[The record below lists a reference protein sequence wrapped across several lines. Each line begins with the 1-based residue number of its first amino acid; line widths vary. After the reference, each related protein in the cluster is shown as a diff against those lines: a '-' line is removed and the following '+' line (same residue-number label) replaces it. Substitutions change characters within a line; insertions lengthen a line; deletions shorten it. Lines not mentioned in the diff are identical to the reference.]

1 MIPFTCGKTD
11 VGKVRSENQDAF
23 VIFRPPEPEVIAR
36 RGVLAVVADGMGG
49 LEGGRVASQLAVE
62 TLERCY
68 FGGHGEPGEALRAA
82 TEEANRVIHAQ
93 SLRLPRGKQM
103 GSTLTAVSICG
114 HRAWVAQ
121 VGDRRAY
128 RFREGVVSQLT
139 VDHSLVQELASLQ
152 NISISAAN
160 WSQHRNIV
168 TRGLGLQDHVEVD
181 LYELDDVAPGDTF
194 LLSSDGFHDLL
205 LPEEIATSLERSGDD
220 LNAACD
226 EFIAMA
232 LERGGPDNI
241 TVVLA
246 RMPTEARTSSRL
258 VFQGDSPLGEDTPEE
273 APRRQPLR
281 RGVLLPLVLC
291 CTFLAGVLLTVAF
304 QKATAVGPQGSES
317 AVETVPQ
324 ALEGARK
331 REEPRDNDARLEE
344 SRPPLDGGSGEEN
357 SWDGTD
363 GVPDGH
369 AHDG

>member
-1 MIPFTCGKTD
+1 VAYWLSSLTVWEGSKA
-11 VGKVRSENQDAF
+11 VGWQTSS
-23 VIFRPPEPEVIAR
+23 P
-36 RGVLAVVADGMGG
+36 
-49 LEGGRVASQLAVE
+49 VE

-82 TEEANRVIHAQ
+82 AEEANRVIHTQA
-93 SLRLPRGKQM
+93 LRLPRGKQM

-121 VGDRRAY
+121 VGDSRAY

-152 NISISAAN
+152 NISMSAAN

-194 LLSSDGFHDLL
+194 LLSSDGFHELL
-205 LPEEIATSLERSGDD
+205 SPEEIATSLERAGDD

-226 EFIAMA
+226 EFITTA

-246 RMPTEARTSSRL
+246 RMPTAATTSSRL
-258 VFQGDSPLGEDTPEE
+258 VFQGDSPLGEDTPEA
-273 APRRQPLR
+273 APRRHRLR
-281 RGVLLPLVLC
+281 RGALLPLVLFF
-291 CTFLAGVLLTVAF
+291 TFLAGVLLTVAF
-304 QKATAVGPQGSES
+304 QKATAVGSLGSES
-317 AVETVPQ
+317 RVKAVPQ
-324 ALEGARK
+324 VLEGAKK
-331 REEPRDNDARLEE
+331 REPPRDNEARLEE
-344 SRPPLDGGSGEEN
+344 SRPPSGGGSGKGT
-357 SWDGTD
+357 SGDGTD
-363 GVPDGH
+363 GVPGGH
-369 AHDG
+369 ALDG